1 MSMKFPR
8 FNEEKLNIYTALFNQ
23 IITIVCGIFLPRILI
38 GSFGSEAY
46 GISVS
51 IAQFLSYI
59 TLLEGGIGGV
69 ARAELYGPLA
79 KKDADAT
86 GAVYYAIKRFFNHVA
101 AIFVVYS
108 LGLGLVYYSLAHVK
122 IFTRTYVFM
131 LVVVISLATLAKYVG
146 GLTNLILIVASK
158 KQYINNLIMAATTLI
173 NVIAVALLV
182 YWGCDLIWVKLGSS
196 LIFIVRPILYS
207 IYVKKNYCLPAK
219 VKKRTILEQKWTGI
233 GQHIAYFLHKNT
245 DVVLLTLLADLR
257 LVAVYSVYNMIIS
270 NIRSLTESFS
280 SGMEAV
286 FGELLAKGE
295 FAALQK
301 AFQKYKVLLS
311 AASLILFCCTGILIV
326 PFVKLYTNGIT
337 DADYI
342 QPVFAIVLLLAEAIN
357 CLALP
362 CSCLTVAANHLKQ
375 SKWGAYCE
383 AIINIVVSLLLIQW
397 NPLIGVALG
406 TLVATAF
413 RGLYYMVYSSK
424 HILCC
429 PIFPQILTFLGN
441 ICLLCL
447 AIVGGGK
454 LIMSVQMSSF
464 FQWIKCG
471 VAVFISVF
479 IPVAGTAYLY
489 IKHGCSLR

>member
-1 MSMKFPR
+1 MKFPR

-207 IYVKKNYCLPAK
+207 IYVKKNYCLPAQ
-219 VKKRTILEQKWTGI
+219 VKKRRILEQKWTGI

-311 AASLILFCCTGILIV
+311 AASLILFCCTGIL
-326 PFVKLYTNGIT
+326 
-337 DADYI
+337 A
-342 QPVFAIVLLLAEAIN
+342 
-357 CLALP
+357 
-362 CSCLTVAANHLKQ
+362 TVYK
-375 SKWGAYCE
+375 
-383 AIINIVVSLLLIQW
+383 
-397 NPLIGVALG
+397 
-406 TLVATAF
+406 
-413 RGLYYMVYSSK
+413 
-424 HILCC
+424 
-429 PIFPQILTFLGN
+429 GN
-441 ICLLCL
+441 I
-447 AIVGGGK
+447 IK
-454 LIMSVQMSSF
+454 NLIMDCQSYTKYRPNETTGGIFVS
-464 FQWIKCG
+464 WRRKEELPTG
-471 VAVFISVF
+471 A
-479 IPVAGTAYLY
+479 
-489 IKHGCSLR
+489 